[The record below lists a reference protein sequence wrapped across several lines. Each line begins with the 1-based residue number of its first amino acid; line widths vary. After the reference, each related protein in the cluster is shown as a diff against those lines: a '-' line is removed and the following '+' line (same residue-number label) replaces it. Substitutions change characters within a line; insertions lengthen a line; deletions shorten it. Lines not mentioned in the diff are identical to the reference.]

1 MELQT
6 LQIYEQ
12 LFEDLLVTLQD
23 QLGALSTYV
32 EDICGNT
39 MYIVHNIVFM
49 LIKRKILFMK
59 EIKNRCHSK

>member
-39 MYIVHNIVFM
+39 MYIVQIVFM

-59 EIKNRCHSK
+59 EIKDRRHSK